1 MNHLF
6 NCWQIRS
13 LGFYSVYSQLTVT
26 VLRCVLDPRLSA
38 SNDSNWCLVS
48 SFFRPST
55 QGTNTESSQKG
66 RLSSPL
72 YSKDSAVL
80 TFKVLIEFFKLREAL
95 TNFFFFF
102 SSHQYV
108 CEERNT
114 VSLSLHSPTQRARD
128 TYRLII
134 LRDF

>member
-95 TNFFFFF
+95 TIFFSFFFTNMF
-102 SSHQYV
+102 V
-108 CEERNT
+108 RNET
-114 VSLSLHSPTQRARD
+114 LYLYLYIPPHRGRA
-128 TYRLII
+128 TLIA
-134 LRDF
+134 